1 MTFATPISAQDFQK
15 GWEAAQSGDFETA
28 LQELTPLAEGGN
40 YIAQYYLGAMYHNG
54 WGVPQDRKEAV
65 WWWKLVAEQGH
76 AMAQNNLGAMYVI
89 GQGVL
94 TDFVLAHMW
103 VNLASANGL
112 EIGPEHREKIAELI
126 TPEEIL
132 KAQTMATVCMNSN
145 YKKCR
150 YLPNL
155 RQNQLNISPN

>member
-1 MTFATPISAQDFQK
+1 
-15 GWEAAQSGDFETA
+15 
-28 LQELTPLAEGGN
+28 
-40 YIAQYYLGAMYHNG
+40 MYHNG
-54 WGVPQDRKEAV
+54 WGVPQDCKEAV
-65 WWWKLVAEQGH
+65 RWWKLVAEQGH

-112 EIGPEHREKIAELI
+112 EIGPEHREKIVALI

-155 RQNQLNISPN
+155 HQNQLNISPN